1 MTSAS
6 PRPRVVVC
14 LPAADPAR
22 GRTVLAGALGLFGSG
37 VEVALCLAGVDAPT
51 AQHADAV
58 LALCRDLAP
67 GDGALP
73 DIVLL
78 GEAELRAAEHL
89 LTVEATDDPRRAA
102 RAIALMSLA
111 AERLWGNAPQAAAA
125 ATGPDAERAAAGAA
139 LRATVAHMIAKR
151 DAARRAD
158 VPPLVVA
165 LVQVQST
172 WPSLAEVCGRLAER
186 AAAGEIGFEIVALD
200 SEHDLRAISTA
211 DFLRGQGF
219 EPRDL
224 AWFTGQVDDETSP
237 LALVLTDSPWDGL
250 RPEGTQALHLAE
262 RGVRLAYLPYGNNVG
277 GGAKMM
283 AMAYDLP
290 LHRLAW
296 RAFARSQTQLGL
308 WRTHCSVG
316 ADHVRIVGMPKLD
329 RMLALAGS
337 GSDTASVGARP
348 GAGHPVRTLAGDR
361 PVILWNPH
369 FTLGPDGWSTLD
381 RYLGPLTDWAAT
393 HPEVVL
399 LIRPHF
405 RLLRDLP
412 LMGEAGQALLAALHR
427 AADTHPNILLDT
439 ETDYLPAFTVA
450 DAMISD
456 ISSLIT
462 EWLPTRRPICY
473 LHRLDGPGANEDAEY
488 LFSLDVATSWAGLQ
502 AFLDALAAGHDP
514 GRERRDLVLARHFE
528 CLDGQS
534 GTRIAAE
541 LVDGLRAELG
551 SRHDRAPDAVP
562 AGAGAR

>member
-6 PRPRVVVC
+6 LRPRVVVC
-14 LPAADPAR
+14 LPADDPAR
-22 GRTVLAGALGLFGSG
+22 GRTVLAGALCLFGSG
-37 VEVALCLAGVDAPT
+37 VEVALCLAGVDRPT
-51 AQHADAV
+51 EQHADAV

-78 GEAELRAAEHL
+78 GETELRAAEHL
-89 LTVEATDDPRRAA
+89 LMVEATDDPRQGA

-111 AERLWGNAPQAAAA
+111 AERLWDGAPRKVTDQ
-125 ATGPDAERAAAGAA
+125 DAERAAVGGA
-139 LRATVAHMIAKR
+139 LRATVAHMTAKR
-151 DAARRAD
+151 DAVRRVD

-172 WPSLAEVCGRLAER
+172 WPSIAEVCSRLAVR
-186 AAAGEIGFEIVALD
+186 AEAGEIGFEIVAFD
-200 SEHDLRAISTA
+200 SEHDPRPISTA
-211 DFLRGQGF
+211 DFVRSQGF
-219 EPRDL
+219 APRDL
-224 AWFTGQVDDETSP
+224 AWFTAQVDDERSA

-250 RPEGTQALHLAE
+250 RPEATHALHLAE

-316 ADHVRIVGMPKLD
+316 ADHVRVVGLPKLD
-329 RMLALAGS
+329 RMLALADGDADPGS
-337 GSDTASVGARP
+337 PNVNRR
-348 GAGHPVRTLAGDR
+348 GAGHPVRELAGDR
-361 PVILWNPH
+361 PVVLWNPH

-393 HPEVVL
+393 HPGVVL
-399 LIRPHF
+399 MIRPHF

-412 LMGEAGQALLAALHR
+412 LLGEAGQALLAALHA
-427 AADTHPNILLDT
+427 AADTHPNIVLDT

-473 LHRLDGPGANEDAEY
+473 LHRLDGPGANADAEY
-488 LFSLDVATSWAGLQ
+488 LFSLDVATSWAGVRE
-502 AFLDALAAGHDP
+502 FLDTLAAGHDP
-514 GRERRDLVLARHFE
+514 GRDRRDLVLSRHFE

-534 GTRIAAE
+534 SARIAAE

-551 SRHDRAPDAVP
+551 PMHDKAPDAVP
-562 AGAGAR
+562 AGMGTR